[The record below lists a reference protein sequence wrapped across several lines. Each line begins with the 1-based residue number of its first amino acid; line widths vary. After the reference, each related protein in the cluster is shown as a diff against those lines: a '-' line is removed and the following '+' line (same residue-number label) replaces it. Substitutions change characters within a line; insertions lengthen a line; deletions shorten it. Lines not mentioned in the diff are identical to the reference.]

1 MFEERVLK
9 WNLYDLN
16 VFVIVI
22 SCNIDNPID
31 NPNIIDN
38 PIDNPNN
45 IDNWNNE
52 IDCSWR
58 IAFSNRCIFLPT
70 HSVLLFFLSSINLQE
85 GQSLWTIR
93 NGMPS
98 I

>member
-45 IDNWNNE
+45 IDN
-52 IDCSWR
+52 
-58 IAFSNRCIFLPT
+58 
-70 HSVLLFFLSSINLQE
+70 
-85 GQSLWTIR
+85 
-93 NGMPS
+93 
-98 I
+98 